1 MSARRWFRAGGLVAA
16 ALIGAPLGLRGQESR
31 RMLFTGAEYRTLS
44 FDAGLGTKSVS
55 EMVVPIGL
63 IIPLSSRVTVDVGT
77 RLARAE
83 RTDEADSSGTITG
96 LTDLQARAV
105 YQLLPDVALVTVS
118 ANLPTGKTKLTSEE
132 LAVAGAIASDLLP
145 FPVSNF
151 GSGASVTTGLAVAVP
166 VAGWALG
173 LAGSYRMSGSYTP
186 LAGVD
191 SSYKPG
197 AEVRFRAGV
206 DRVVGQGRLSL
217 GFTYST
223 FSTDE
228 FGGSGVLRPG
238 KRYIGQAAV
247 SLPVGNM
254 GLSFYAWD
262 LYRAAGTVPV
272 NGLTTQKQNLMTFGA
287 GAAIQMGRNV
297 LRPSVEYRIFGE
309 AEADTS
315 LVRAGTLLS
324 LGARYQMAAGE
335 TVSLIPSV
343 RFDTGSIPNGGVDV
357 GYRGFS
363 IGLALRKTM

>member
-1 MSARRWFRAGGLVAA
+1 MSARRWFGAAGLVAA
-16 ALIGAPLGLRGQESR
+16 ALLAAPVALRAQETR
-31 RMLFTGAEYRTLS
+31 RALFTGVEYRTLS
-44 FDAGLGTKSVS
+44 FDAGLGTKTVT
-55 EMVVPIGL
+55 ELVVPVGL
-63 IIPLSSRVTVDVGT
+63 VIPFSNRVTVDLGT
-77 RLARAE
+77 RFARAE
-83 RTDEADSSGTITG
+83 RTDEADSSSTLTG
-96 LTDLQARAV
+96 LTDVQARAV
-105 YQLLPDVALVTVS
+105 YQLVPDVALITVS
-118 ANLPTGKTKLTSEE
+118 ANLPTGKTKLSSGE

-151 GSGASVTTGLAVAVP
+151 GSGASVTSGLAVAVP

-173 LAGSYRMSGSYTP
+173 LAGSYRLSGGYTP

-191 SSYKPG
+191 STYKPG
-197 AEVRFRAGV
+197 AEVRFRVGV
-206 DRVVGQGRLSL
+206 DRVVGQGRVSL

-238 KRYIGQAAV
+238 KRYIGQASV

-262 LYRAAGTVPV
+262 LYRASGTVPV
-272 NGLTTQKQNLMTFGA
+272 NGLTTEKQNLMAFGA

-309 AEADTS
+309 GDTS

-335 TVSLIPSV
+335 TLSLIPSV

-363 IGLALRKTM
+363 IGLLLRKTM